1 MSDPHNLRRF
11 IDAQESSYRK
21 ALAEIAAGQKVSHWM
36 WYIFPQYDGLG
47 FSSTSK
53 HYAIKSLS
61 EARAY
66 LDHSTLGPRLR
77 ECVDALLG
85 VTGRSAQQIFDSPDD
100 MKLKSSMTLFAHI
113 SPEGSVFEQV
123 LDKYFDG
130 YRDEKTL
137 ELVQDSQT
145 NSGGQYTY
153 SRPKVGSH

>member
-1 MSDPHNLRRF
+1 MTERLVNDPHHLNRF
-11 IDAQESSYRK
+11 IDAQETNYRS
-21 ALAEIAAGQKVSHWM
+21 ALAEITAGQKASHWM

-66 LDHSTLGPRLR
+66 RDHLIIGPRLR

-85 VTGRSAQQIFDSPDD
+85 VTGRSAHQIFGSPGDV
-100 MKLKSSMTLFAHI
+100 KLKSSMTLFAHI

-123 LDKYFDG
+123 LDKYFEG
-130 YRDEKTL
+130 HRDEKTL
-137 ELVQDSQT
+137 ELVG
-145 NSGGQYTY
+145 SG
-153 SRPKVGSH
+153 R